1 MKMSNDVTNVIE
13 EPKCRFDRRVYKYI
27 STASVDSLFI
37 IFSYSLELV
46 QAKIKKKKSMVY
58 HFFGEIQREIKLDI
72 MIIIYYYNIKLF
84 IVIL

>member
-37 IFSYSLELV
+37 IFYYSLELV
-46 QAKIKKKKSMVY
+46 QAKKKKKNRWSIIFLVK
-58 HFFGEIQREIKLDI
+58 FREKL
-72 MIIIYYYNIKLF
+72 N
-84 IVIL
+84 

>member
-13 EPKCRFDRRVYKYI
+13 EPKCRFDRRVYKDI

-46 QAKIKKKKSMVY
+46 QAKKKKSMVY

>member
-46 QAKIKKKKSMVY
+46 QAKMKKKNRWSIIFLVK
-58 HFFGEIQREIKLDI
+58 FREKL
-72 MIIIYYYNIKLF
+72 N
-84 IVIL
+84 